1 MIAFSNLVGSNSSRK
16 SCSSS
21 NCQCKPAGN
30 LVRGNEPLHGR
41 METMGSILVGGRTTK
56 RTVGEAVPTKSTVGS
71 SSVAADSSR
80 AESVAERECGA

>member
-1 MIAFSNLVGSNSSRK
+1 MIAFSNLIGSRSSRK
-16 SCSSS
+16 SCSST

-71 SSVAADSSR
+71 SSLGTDSSGPDS
-80 AESVAERECGA
+80 AAERECGA